1 MQADTTLIVES
12 FELDINKN
20 YELAFTVR
28 TCPRLLSKLNQRIEP
43 LKEDRCRKLEVP

>member
-20 YELAFTVR
+20 YELR

>member
-1 MQADTTLIVES
+1 MQAETTLIVEYQQ
-12 FELDINKN
+12 N

-28 TCPRLLSKLNQRIEP
+28 TCPRLLSKLDQRIEP